1 MDLKQLVIFPKH
13 AWQSVWISRAYM
25 INTGRKNKKPTA
37 PQTGSQGL
45 LGRIFLHNVSKVV
58 YGSDNEHQAET
69 RWTAV
74 WFHRGT
80 PKHSGEPQTAHTGV
94 SIRQRQIYSLNPA
107 KKKKKYPQVRKN
119 ARVERLWGCFQ
130 LKQIAAAEAKLR
142 GKQNKNWNKVASEPE
157 CWHWCRGCE
166 RLLARAVS
174 GGSFIPPCGGDG
186 VSMGADAATIGGN
199 KRFTPSTSSLQPWVI
214 APREPAPLPRC
225 QQGYEHW
232 EGGITDWEGSY
243 ALAAEL
249 THPFPIRRNIS
260 HKYLMY
266 KNWPW
271 DLFFFFCKCN
281 EVWCACLYCREP
293 WQ

>member
-1 MDLKQLVIFPKH
+1 M
-13 AWQSVWISRAYM
+13 
-25 INTGRKNKKPTA
+25 
-37 PQTGSQGL
+37 
-45 LGRIFLHNVSKVV
+45 
-58 YGSDNEHQAET
+58 
-69 RWTAV
+69 
-74 WFHRGT
+74 
-80 PKHSGEPQTAHTGV
+80 
-94 SIRQRQIYSLNPA
+94 
-107 KKKKKYPQVRKN
+107 RKN

-130 LKQIAAAEAKLR
+130 LKQIAATEAKLR
-142 GKQNKNWNKVASEPE
+142 GKQNKNWSKVASEPE

-166 RLLARAVS
+166 HLLARAVS

-186 VSMGADAATIGGN
+186 LSMGADAATIGGN

-225 QQGYEHW
+225 KQGYKHW

-271 DLFFFFCKCN
+271 DLFFFFFVNAMRFDVLVYIVGSHGNNWMILCIIRIVHISQSQCLFSSQTNTNVCALTATRVPSTTHEWEMSWKSIFVLYLSACASFR
-281 EVWCACLYCREP
+281 EVCTTDQSPEP
-293 WQ
+293 HFVTSQWWYKATSN